1 MKLKQIL
8 IGGAVAVLLAL
19 GIKSARAVEF
29 EGVYGL
35 LGAGYYLDVGNHLR
49 VEDDR
54 GLSADLKT
62 SPSAIFGF
70 YGVWDFGKKRRV
82 QAGVIH
88 NSNWFTGPPFNSKGE
103 IDKTEIQLRYEYCIA
118 WCK

>member
-8 IGGAVAVLLAL
+8 IGGAVAVLVGL
-19 GIKSARAVEF
+19 GIKSVKAAEF

-35 LGAGYYLDVGNHLR
+35 LGAGYYLDVGSHLR
-49 VEDDR
+49 VEDGR
-54 GLSADLKT
+54 GLSTDLKT

-70 YGVWDFGKKRRV
+70 YGVWDFDKKRRV
-82 QAGVIH
+82 QVGVLH
-88 NSNWFTGPPFNSKGE
+88 NSNWFTGPPFNSRGE
-103 IDKTEIQLRYEYCIA
+103 IDKTELQVRYEYCIA